1 MIRYMKLANGEDII
15 AKVIDH
21 EEVGVIMV
29 SNAYQIINY
38 IDDDERI
45 IKLAPWLPRSDW
57 QYFPIFSRH
66 LITISAVSEE
76 LLEIYEEIVE
86 EFEEEYAEAETEVK
100 KDYVRETS
108 NIMKH
113 PKMNEETYKKL
124 LENWQPPV
132 GNNDS
137 FMH

>member
-1 MIRYMKLANGEDII
+1 MKLANGEDII

-38 IDDDERI
+38 IDEDERI

-57 QYFPIFSRH
+57 AYFPIFSRH
-66 LITISAVSEE
+66 LITISAVGEE

-86 EFEEEYAEAETEVK
+86 EFEEEYGTTTTEVK
-100 KDYVRETS
+100 TERVKETS